1 MSVMFS
7 EIHKELGATLI
18 EKRVEGIT
26 FDEILYADDTI
37 CIGTDTRS
45 LNLFLKTI
53 ERKAKQYG
61 LKLNTGKCE
70 MITNQINPNVH
81 FADGTKLRIVEE
93 AKYLGCNLND
103 TSNYKKEIGKRISN
117 TIVTMKRLNIFW
129 LHSNC
134 PVKFKLIA
142 ADAVI
147 RTKLLY
153 GMESAQ
159 LGEAELKRINTVQLK
174 IFRHILGLKTTYVE
188 RENTNAKLWKDINTK
203 VTAEGKKKQIT
214 SFEQAYAK
222 AKRQTMPKILSDR
235 RDLKHTAIFND
246 DLQER
251 VYANRRAGR
260 PKATWA
266 ETALAEFW
274 EGVRN
279 TQQEWRHT
287 KLDVTNPD
295 IRRQLKKSAKDMIEN
310 P

>member
-1 MSVMFS
+1 
-7 EIHKELGATLI
+7 
-18 EKRVEGIT
+18 
-26 FDEILYADDTI
+26 
-37 CIGTDTRS
+37 
-45 LNLFLKTI
+45 
-53 ERKAKQYG
+53 
-61 LKLNTGKCE
+61 
-70 MITNQINPNVH
+70 
-81 FADGTKLRIVEE
+81 
-93 AKYLGCNLND
+93 
-103 TSNYKKEIGKRISN
+103 
-117 TIVTMKRLNIFW
+117 MKRLNIFW

-134 PVKFKLIA
+134 PAKFKLIA

-174 IFRHILGLKTTYVE
+174 IFRNILGLKTTYVE
-188 RENTNAKLWKDINTK
+188 RENTNIRTLKNVNLK
-203 VTAEGKKKQIT
+203 VIAEGKKKQMI

-222 AKRQTMPKILSDR
+222 AKRQTMAKILSDR

-246 DLQER
+246 DLQEII
-251 VYANRRAGR
+251 YANRRAGR

-279 TQQEWRHT
+279 THHEWRHT
-287 KLDVTNPD
+287 KLDVSNPEV
-295 IRRQLKKSAKDMIEN
+295 RRQLEKSAKDMIGS